1 MSALGNLGQAVT
13 YRVGQPVFPSLHAAL
28 GSGYRPLGHPCI
40 GRDLGGMYVD
50 LVNRRGHLAR
60 AVLTSEEWY
69 LQILRTAVGRD
80 LIATHSVDGVFKGS
94 ALLGVLEG
102 HLVRRGRT
110 LARARA

>member
-1 MSALGNLGQAVT
+1 MSLHQGVKQAV
-13 YRVGQPVFPSLHAAL
+13 FSSLRAARDL
-28 GSGYRPLGHPCI
+28 GYRPLGRPRV

-50 LVNRRGHLAR
+50 MVDRRGARAR

-80 LIATHSVDGVFKGS
+80 LLAAHSEDGVFKGS

-102 HLVRRGRT
+102 HLARRGRT
-110 LARARA
+110 FTRAQA